1 MRIST
6 GDATVAFQS
15 DGTVA
20 LILKEAM
27 MARYAVFILPYRAF
41 FSLPMMIKISGFLW
55 RTCPSVEPHY
65 CYTLFEALFIYISHT
80 AAVSAVP
87 DSTFS
92 GLEKVFEDLYVQPV
106 GKVFVELYI
115 KLVNKL

>member
-41 FSLPMMIKISGFLW
+41 FSLPMMIKISGFL
-55 RTCPSVEPHY
+55 
-65 CYTLFEALFIYISHT
+65 
-80 AAVSAVP
+80 
-87 DSTFS
+87 
-92 GLEKVFEDLYVQPV
+92 
-106 GKVFVELYI
+106 
-115 KLVNKL
+115 